1 MGGMTNKILQLQRDV
16 EDILPLERVKLMS
29 RDANKWTAGRRRN
42 LVESREETRLRL
54 KNAREMEGI
63 HPDNIPG
70 RGEIKRIT

>member
-1 MGGMTNKILQLQRDV
+1 MGGITNKILQLQRDV

-42 LVESREETRLRL
+42 LVEPREETRLRL

-63 HPDNIPG
+63 DPDNMPG